1 MQTTIQYIKNEL
13 DRIYPES
20 EIQGL
25 IKILLEWA
33 TGWNYTVQHLNRQ
46 VKLDETVLQKIYSV
60 VKRLKDNEP
69 IQYIL
74 GETEFF
80 GLNIKVTPSVLIP
93 RPETEELVQWIIEKN
108 RKLKPTILDIGTG
121 SGCIALALKN
131 KLKEADIDGIDNSE
145 QALEIAK
152 ENANFN
158 QLKVAFFIADILQW
172 EKFNWHNY
180 DIIVSNP
187 PYVRESEKLMM
198 QKNVLDFEPESALFV
213 SDKNPLIFYSRIAA
227 FAQQKLTKGG
237 QLFLEIN
244 ENMDREMYDLLSSFG
259 FRNINLKCDINEKKR
274 MIYCER

>member
-1 MQTTIQYIKNEL
+1 MQATIQYIKNEL
-13 DRIYPES
+13 RSIYPES
-20 EIQGL
+20 EIQGF
-25 IKILLEWA
+25 IKIVLEWA

-46 VKLDETVLQKIYSV
+46 VKLDETVRQKIYSV

-93 RPETEELVQWIIEKN
+93 RPETEELVYWIIEKN
-108 RKLKPTILDIGTG
+108 KKQRPKILDIGTG
-121 SGCIALALKN
+121 SGCIALSLKSN
-131 KLKEADIDGIDNSE
+131 LGDAEVEGVDFSE
-145 QALEIAK
+145 PALEIAK
-152 ENANFN
+152 ENASLN
-158 QLKVAFFIADILQW
+158 QLNVSFFKADILLW

-187 PYVRESEKLMM
+187 PYIRESEKLMM
-198 QKNVLDFEPESALFV
+198 QKNVLDYEPESALFV
-213 SDKNPLIFYSRIAA
+213 SDNDPLVFYSRIVA
-227 FAQQKLTKGG
+227 FAQQKLFKGG
-237 QLFLEIN
+237 QLFFEIN